1 MPNRVHIS
9 SALLALLIACLCL
22 PACTAAPLARPAIL
36 GASASAGFGCETT
49 GPDGKP
55 YLVDMESV
63 YQAAVPGLRP
73 RPLFLADAGFY
84 TRPRQAQTEQIDAAL
99 AANPSLL
106 IAIDYLF
113 WSVYAYRDKAM
124 TPEAIEQDRHDAL
137 QEALAQLNRF
147 HGPIIVGDIP
157 NMHASVGHMLSANN
171 VPPPNQLE
179 DFNLA
184 ITTWAAA
191 RPANA
196 PAIIIPIA
204 NLGRAVESHT
214 GLSKTYQTFTPE
226 QAAELLQPDHLH
238 PTPAGLAVLLREGLA
253 GLAALG
259 TIKSNNF
266 RTDLADIT
274 TRLPAEARK
283 ADARR
288 EPGLW
293 TLLALQSKLKDLDT
307 ALDNKQCAQASDLF
321 DQIMEKASRLK
332 QPPDPMAD
340 LYVYFLL
347 SNYKDA
353 CPDAQQSIRRWRD
366 RLTTAIER
374 PLPDPWPLN
383 LWSRFNNSLDDRTPT
398 IQRALR
404 LKRENPS
411 LSKDYDDLLRS
422 IAMAAGRTDP
432 AAYLELLPDWQAEL
446 DWQCDSFHKST
457 KIWTEFA
464 KGPEWP
470 AFVERN
476 YQESLRWARDEDER
490 QLITARR
497 AEFDD
502 PHSTIIS
509 SRATNLENI
518 INLEDALTATGRPE
532 DAALV
537 AARLEQLAPKGEI
550 DATRT
555 RIQEKAAA
563 TQAAPQA
570 KP

>member
-1 MPNRVHIS
+1 MPTRAHIS

-179 DFNLA
+179 DFNRA
-184 ITTWAAA
+184 ITTWAAD

-214 GLSKTYQTFTPE
+214 GLSTTYQTFTPE

-366 RLTTAIER
+366 RMTPGIER

-383 LWSRFNNSLDDRTPT
+383 LWSRFNNSLDDRNQNV
-398 IQRALR
+398 QRALR

-411 LSKDYDDLLRS
+411 LSKDYDDIIRS
-422 IAMAAGRTDP
+422 AAQDARRSDP
-432 AAYLELLPDWQAEL
+432 LAYLELLPDWQAEL
-446 DWQCDSFHKST
+446 
-457 KIWTEFA
+457 
-464 KGPEWP
+464 
-470 AFVERN
+470 
-476 YQESLRWARDEDER
+476 ER
-490 QLITARR
+490 QSKSAKKIINSVNHVKQGSEPSDSVDTDIFYDFRSVADQIKKESTTNQNGSQTVKLSF
-497 AEFDD
+497 EFDYLKILD
-502 PHSTIIS
+502 PMTD
-509 SRATNLENI
+509 LEY
-518 INLEDALTATGRPE
+518 ALTATGRPD

-537 AARLEQLAPKGEI
+537 RTRLEQIAAKDEI
-550 DATRT
+550 EAARTRT
-555 RIQEKAAA
+555 KEKAAA
-563 TQAAPQA
+563 AQAAPQA

>member
-1 MPNRVHIS
+1 MSTRAHIS
-9 SALLALLIACLCL
+9 SALLALLIACLFL

-63 YQAAVPGLRP
+63 YHAAVPGLRP
-73 RPLFLADAGFY
+73 RPVFLADASFY

-99 AANPSLL
+99 AANPSVL

-137 QEALAQLNRF
+137 QKALAQLNRF

-157 NMHASVGHMLSANN
+157 DMHASVGHMLSEQN
-171 VPPPNQLE
+171 VPPHNQLE
-179 DFNLA
+179 DFNRT

-214 GLSKTYQTFTPE
+214 GLSTTYQTFTPE

-253 GLAALG
+253 GLAKRG

-266 RTDLADIT
+266 RTDLTDIT

-321 DQIMEKASRLK
+321 DQIMEKTSRLK
-332 QPPDPMAD
+332 RAPDPMAD

-353 CPDAQQSIRRWRD
+353 CPDAQQTIRRWRD
-366 RLTTAIER
+366 RLTPAIER

-383 LWSRFNNSLDDRTPT
+383 LWSTFNGSLDERNQT

-404 LKRENPS
+404 LKHENPS
-411 LSKDYDDLLRS
+411 LSKDYDDIIRS
-422 IAMAAGRTDP
+422 AAHAALGTDP
-432 AAYLELLPDWQAEL
+432 AAYLELLPDWRAEL
-446 DWQCDSFHKST
+446 DRQCDSFRKNTTS
-457 KIWTEFA
+457 WTEFA

-470 AFVERN
+470 AFAERN
-476 YQESLRWARDEDER
+476 YQDMLRWARDEDER
-490 QLITARR
+490 QRITARR
-497 AEFDD
+497 AEYDD
-502 PHSTIIS
+502 PHATIVL
-509 SRATNLENI
+509 SRATNLESI
-518 INLEDALTATGRPE
+518 IYLQHALTFTGRPQ

-537 AARLEQLAPKGEI
+537 AARLEQLAPKDEI
-550 DATRT
+550 DAARTRT
-555 RIQEKAAA
+555 KEKAAA
-563 TQAAPQA
+563 AQAAPQA